1 MRIVMGPADLMTAFT
16 ENIAAGCIIWFRE
29 ITFCGSRLK
38 FWIDKDMF
46 FETCHVGWLLEDV
59 SKVRKPPGNR
69 TKPIVG
75 RFYILIPRQKMCM
88 LF

>member
-1 MRIVMGPADLMTAFT
+1 
-16 ENIAAGCIIWFRE
+16 
-29 ITFCGSRLK
+29 
-38 FWIDKDMF
+38 MF

-59 SKVRKPPGNR
+59 SKVRKSPGNR